1 MSTPSPATPQHDL
14 WTCPQCGTQLDLST
28 LGFHVEIACTQCG
41 ERAYVH
47 SMLANYK
54 IDSVLGIGG
63 MSVVFRARDLVLGRP
78 LAIKVLN
85 DTYRDEPERIAGL
98 ENECALMAKVR
109 HENVVNVYSAG
120 WSRGQFYI
128 AMELVDGRNLEL
140 IVADRGFL
148 LPADA
153 LEIIR
158 QVALGL
164 QAAHESGLLH
174 RDVKPGNV
182 LITPEGQAKVLDF
195 GLSLEDKPG
204 VEIEDVIWATP
215 YYVPPET
222 LHREPES
229 AQTDIYALGMT
240 LRNLLTGEA
249 TLPGTPQSLSEMVAA
264 KKTLPSISTLAPHLE
279 PQLCQLVDHMTAYEI
294 AERPAN
300 YDDLLVEI
308 VAAQAA
314 LAEALNPEERARRYR
329 RKLLVAAGGL
339 ASIIAGL
346 IGAFLV
352 ALVTPS
358 GRVQDALD
366 AEVMH
371 WNERDLYLEA
381 QTLLREGKWD
391 AAEEKFESLATSKV
405 EPALAANA
413 AIIRMAM
420 AVLDDES
427 TEEGFARFTEI
438 TNRSD
443 EASPAGVRQL
453 NALRELVDALEN
465 DYESAAGKAD
475 KIENSL
481 LKVAAQVL
489 AADRYVHKGRYT
501 DAVERITSII
511 DGLKS
516 CQAEALSE
524 QIDEYRMA
532 APRRAS
538 RVALLEAKNLFHAGR
553 LEAASDMVE
562 DLLKLKIGRL
572 EKEEIRV
579 LNEAA
584 AIMLVARETL
594 SSRGVSGL
602 VPESTPSEIRKAA
615 SELANSGQ
623 LPSELYCLSLILRG
637 EYNQAFRENSYA
649 NDPQSNAPFAV
660 LMRDWKKRLEK

>member
-1 MSTPSPATPQHDL
+1 MAQHDL
-14 WTCPQCGTQLDLST
+14 WTCPKCGMQLDLST
-28 LGFHVEIACTQCG
+28 LGFHVEIACTACG

-164 QAAHESGLLH
+164 QSAHEAGLLH

-204 VEIEDVIWATP
+204 VETEDVIWATP

-222 LHREPES
+222 LHRETES

-249 TLPGTPQSLSEMVAA
+249 VLPGEPQTLSDMVVA
-264 KKTLPSISTLAPHLE
+264 KKTLPGIATIAPHLV
-279 PQLCQLVDHMTAYEI
+279 PRLCELVDHMTAYEI
-294 AERPAN
+294 AERPAS
-300 YDDLLVEI
+300 YDDLLKEI
-308 VAAQAA
+308 AEAQAA
-314 LAEALNPEERARRYR
+314 LVAALDPEERARRYR
-329 RKLLVAAGGL
+329 RKLLATAGGL
-339 ASIIAGL
+339 GSVAAGL
-346 IGAFLV
+346 IGGFLV
-352 ALVTPS
+352 ALMTPS

-371 WNERDLYLEA
+371 WNDRAVYIEA
-381 QTLLREGKWD
+381 EEKLREGNFTK
-391 AAEEKFESLATSKV
+391 AAELFASLTGPET
-405 EPALAANA
+405 EPTLAASA
-413 AIIRMAM
+413 AIIRTAM
-420 AVLDDES
+420 DVLDDKS
-427 TEEGFARFTEI
+427 TANGYRRFEEIRKRRDQVCDAGLSRFTEL
-438 TNRSD
+438 TNL
-443 EASPAGVRQL
+443 VYLL
-453 NALRELVDALEN
+453 NN
-465 DYESAAGKAD
+465 DHAASAAAAD
-475 KIENSL
+475 RMENSL
-481 LKVAAQVL
+481 MKVAAQVL
-489 AADRYVHKGRYT
+489 AADRYVHKGRHA
-501 DAVERITSII
+501 DAVELITRIM
-511 DGLKS
+511 DGLKDCNVQS
-516 CQAEALSE
+516 LSE
-524 QIDEYRMA
+524 HVDEYRMA

-538 RVALLEAKNLFHAGR
+538 RVALGEAKELFHSGR
-553 LEAASDMVE
+553 LEIAAAMVD
-562 DLLKLKIGRL
+562 DLLKLKISRL

-579 LNEAA
+579 LNEAS
-584 AIMLVARETL
+584 AIMLAARETL
-594 SSRGVSGL
+594 RNRGMRNL
-602 VPESTPSEIRKAA
+602 TPSTSPDEIRRFVQGLSNVGKLDA
-615 SELANSGQ
+615 
-623 LPSELYCLSLILRG
+623 ELYCLALILKG
-637 EYNQAFRENSYA
+637 EYNTAFKDNPYA
-649 NDPQSNAPFAV
+649 NAPDSNEPFAV
-660 LMRDWKKRLEK
+660 IMRDWKKRLEK

>member
-1 MSTPSPATPQHDL
+1 MMAQHDF
-14 WTCPQCGTQLDLST
+14 WTCPQCGTQLDISS
-28 LGFHVEIACTQCG
+28 LGFHVEIACPQCG
-41 ERAYVH
+41 ERACVH

-120 WSRGQFYI
+120 WSRNQFYI

-158 QVALGL
+158 QVSLGL
-164 QAAHESGLLH
+164 QAAHEAGLLH

-204 VEIEDVIWATP
+204 VGIEDVIWATP

-222 LHREPES
+222 LHRESES

-240 LRNLLTGEA
+240 LRNLLTGESV
-249 TLPGTPQSLSEMVAA
+249 LPGTPQSLSEMVAA
-264 KKTLPSISTLAPHLE
+264 KKTLPSIATVAPHLE
-279 PQLCQLVDHMTAYEI
+279 PRLCQLVDHMTAYEVS
-294 AERPAN
+294 ERPAS
-300 YDDLLVEI
+300 YDDLLTEI
-308 VAAQAA
+308 VEAQAA
-314 LAEALNPEERARRYR
+314 LVVALDPEERARRYR
-329 RKLLVAAGGL
+329 HKLLAAAGGL

-346 IGAFLV
+346 IGGFLV
-352 ALVTPS
+352 ALITPS

-366 AEVMH
+366 AEIMR
-371 WNERDLYLEA
+371 WKDRDSYLEA
-381 QTLLREGKWD
+381 QALLSEGKWSEA
-391 AAEEKFESLATSKV
+391 AAEFEALASPKK

-413 AIIRMAM
+413 TIIRMAM
-420 AVLDDES
+420 AVLEDQS
-427 TEEGFARFTEI
+427 TEEGYSRLAEIAKQADEVSPSGARHY
-438 TNRSD
+438 
-443 EASPAGVRQL
+443 A
-453 NALRELVDALEN
+453 ALRELVDALEN
-465 DYESAAGKAD
+465 DYEQAAKKAD
-475 KIENSL
+475 EMDNSL

-489 AADRYVHKGRYT
+489 AADRYVHKGRYS
-501 DAVERITSII
+501 DAMERITSIL
-511 DGLKS
+511 DGLKA
-516 CQAEALSE
+516 CQSE
-524 QIDEYRMA
+524 SLREQVDEYRMA

-538 RVALLEAKNLFHAGR
+538 RVALSEAKKLFHSGR
-553 LEAASDMVE
+553 LEVATAMVD

-584 AIMLVARETL
+584 TIMLVARETL
-594 SSRGVSGL
+594 KKRGLTTLTPS
-602 VPESTPSEIRKAA
+602 STPSEIRKAV
-615 SELANSGQ
+615 LTLDDVDR

-637 EYNQAFRENSYA
+637 DYNVAFRDNPYA
-649 NDPQSNAPFAV
+649 KTPDSNEPFAV
-660 LMRDWKKRLEK
+660 IMRDWKKRLEK

>member
-1 MSTPSPATPQHDL
+1 MIAQHDL
-14 WTCPQCGTQLDLST
+14 WTCPKCGTQLDLST

-41 ERAYVH
+41 ERACVH

-164 QAAHESGLLH
+164 QAAHEAGLLH

-204 VEIEDVIWATP
+204 AEIEDVIWATP

-264 KKTLPSISTLAPHLE
+264 KKTLPSLASVAPHLV
-279 PQLCQLVDHMTAYEI
+279 PRLCQLVDHMTAYEI
-294 AERPAN
+294 SERPAS
-300 YDDLLVEI
+300 YDELLAEI
-308 VAAQAA
+308 EEAQAA
-314 LAEALNPEERARRYR
+314 LAEALDPEERARRYR
-329 RKLLVAAGGL
+329 RKLLAAAGGL

-346 IGAFLV
+346 IGGFLV

-371 WNERDLYLEA
+371 WQERDAYLEA
-381 QTLLREGKWD
+381 QALLREGKWKEASEKLD
-391 AAEEKFESLATSKV
+391 ALATA
-405 EPALAANA
+405 EIDPALAANA
-413 AIIRMAM
+413 AFIRMAM
-420 AVLDDES
+420 AVLDDQT
-427 TEEGFARFTEI
+427 TEDGYERFAGIVEKA
-438 TNRSD
+438 D
-443 EASPAGVRQL
+443 AASPAGAQRLV
-453 NALRELVDALEN
+453 ALRELVTALED
-465 DYESAAGKAD
+465 DYVQAADRAD
-475 KIENSL
+475 EMENSL

-489 AADRYVHKGRYT
+489 AADRYVHKGRHA
-501 DAVERITSII
+501 DAVDRITAIL
-511 DGLKS
+511 DGLGD
-516 CQAEALSE
+516 CQAEGLRE

-538 RVALLEAKNLFHAGR
+538 RVAVNEAKKLFHTGR
-553 LEAASDMVE
+553 LDIATAMVE
-562 DLLKLKIGRL
+562 DLLRLKIGRL

-584 AIMLVARETL
+584 SIMMVARETL
-594 SSRGVSGL
+594 GARGLSELTPGSSPAEIRAAVRKLPNVGRLADELFCLSQILHGEYDEAFRDNPYAGE
-602 VPESTPSEIRKAA
+602 PESNE
-615 SELANSGQ
+615 
-623 LPSELYCLSLILRG
+623 
-637 EYNQAFRENSYA
+637 
-649 NDPQSNAPFAV
+649 PFAV